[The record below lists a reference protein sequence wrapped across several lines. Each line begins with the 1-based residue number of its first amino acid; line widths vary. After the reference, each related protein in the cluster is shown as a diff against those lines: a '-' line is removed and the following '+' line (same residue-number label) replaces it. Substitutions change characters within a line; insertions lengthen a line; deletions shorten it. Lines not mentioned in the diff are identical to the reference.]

1 MNRIK
6 AYERNYPYSTTIF
19 VLKMS
24 SATLYVPV
32 NNFSVMPAH
41 IPVFLCRTCTK
52 LRIMCLPEGHNAVS
66 PVSFEPVT
74 IQPAIEDCMHA
85 AFLMMKIMTLVHS
98 DNIYETMPVTNIM
111 IYILCETIDETG
123 QPGRQPNQIRPFTL
137 RSLRSLIYRII
148 YGLGEN
154 SHSGESRQ
162 TFRLTRV
169 LIFV

>member
-1 MNRIK
+1 
-6 AYERNYPYSTTIF
+6 
-19 VLKMS
+19 MS
-24 SATLYVPV
+24 G
-32 NNFSVMPAH
+32 H
-41 IPVFLCRTCTK
+41 IPVFLGRNSTK
-52 LRIMCLPEGHNAVS
+52 LRIKCLPEGHNAVS

-74 IQPAIEDCMHA
+74 IQPAIEDSATEPPRSLLQIHSLICMHRLVCTRSHA

-111 IYILCETIDETG
+111 IYILCATIDETG
-123 QPGRQPNQIRPFTL
+123 QPGRKPNQSRPFTL

-162 TFRLTRV
+162 TSRLTRV